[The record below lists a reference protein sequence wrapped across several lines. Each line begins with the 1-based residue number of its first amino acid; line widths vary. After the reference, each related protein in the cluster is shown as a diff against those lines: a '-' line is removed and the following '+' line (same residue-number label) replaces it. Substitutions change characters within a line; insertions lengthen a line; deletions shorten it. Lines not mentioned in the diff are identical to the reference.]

1 MTSAYDRLGPAYDAW
16 CRSVL
21 EDIPFYVDLA
31 VRSGGP
37 VLELGV
43 GSGRVA
49 VPTALAGAPVVGVDT
64 SPAMLELARR
74 RAEPHRIDLRLVEAD
89 MRALPDLGRFALV
102 TIPFR
107 ALLHLRSH
115 EERLGVLG
123 AALASLHPGGVLAFD
138 VFHPS
143 AEDISETHDRWL
155 EREPGIW
162 ERARWDA
169 DTRELELS
177 VRTDAAEAAMDL
189 WWLDPPE
196 WRRLLGEAGFEE
208 IEAYGWFDRSPL
220 EPGSVD
226 SVWVARR
233 LG

>member
-1 MTSAYDRLGPAYDAW
+1 MTSAYDRLGPAYDVW

-31 VRSGGP
+31 VGGGGP

-49 VPTALAGAPVVGVDT
+49 VPTALAGITVVGVDT
-64 SPAMLELARR
+64 SPTMLELARR
-74 RAEPHRIDLRLVEAD
+74 RAAPHRVDLRLVEAD
-89 MRALPDLGRFALV
+89 MRDLPDLGRFALV

-107 ALLHLRSH
+107 ALLHLRSD
-115 EERLGVLG
+115 EERLGVFG
-123 AALASLHPGGVLAFD
+123 AASAHLDPGGTLAFD
-138 VFHPS
+138 VFHPD

-169 DTRELELS
+169 EARELELS
-177 VRTDAAEAAMDL
+177 VRTDAAEASMDL
-189 WWLDPPE
+189 WWLDPPG
-196 WRRLLGEAGFEE
+196 WRRLLGEAGFEQ
-208 IEAYGWFDRSPL
+208 IEAYAWFDRSPL
-220 EPGSVD
+220 APGSVD
-226 SVWVARR
+226 SVWIAHRP
-233 LG
+233 G

>member
-1 MTSAYDRLGPAYDAW
+1 VTSAYDRLGPAYDAW
-16 CRSVL
+16 CRSVT

-31 VRSGGP
+31 VRSAGP
-37 VLELGV
+37 VLEVGV

-49 VPTALAGAPVVGVDT
+49 VPTALAGISVVGIDS

-74 RAEPHRIDLRLVEAD
+74 RGAPHAIDLRLVEAD

-107 ALLHLRSH
+107 ALLHLSTDD
-115 EERLGVLG
+115 ERRDVLG
-123 AALASLHPGGVLAFD
+123 AMLERLEPGGRLAFD
-138 VFHPS
+138 VFHPD

-155 EREPGIW
+155 EREPDIW

-169 DTRELELS
+169 SRRRLELA
-177 VRTDAAEAAMDL
+177 VRTRTTQAAMDL
-189 WWLDPPE
+189 WWLNPDD
-196 WRRLLGEAGFEE
+196 WRCLLGEAGFDR

-220 EPGSVD
+220 VPGGTD

-233 LG
+233 PE

>member
-1 MTSAYDRLGPAYDAW
+1 MTSAYDRLGPGYDAW

-49 VPTALAGAPVVGVDT
+49 VPTALAGVRVVGIDS

-74 RAEPHRIDLRLVEAD
+74 RAKPHNVDLRLLEAD
-89 MRALPDLGRFALV
+89 MRTLPDLGTFALV

-107 ALLHLRSH
+107 ALLHLSSD
-115 EERLGVLG
+115 EERRGLLTAVRDRLE
-123 AALASLHPGGVLAFD
+123 PGGMLAFD
-138 VFHPS
+138 VFHPD
-143 AEDISETHDRWL
+143 AEDIAETHDRWL

-162 ERARWDA
+162 ERATWDA
-169 DTRELELS
+169 AARELELS
-177 VRTDAAEAAMDL
+177 VRTEESEASMRL
-189 WWLDPPE
+189 WWLEPDD
-196 WRRLLGEAGFEE
+196 WRRLLGEVGFTDV
-208 IEAYGWFDRSPL
+208 EAYGWFDRSPL
-220 EPGSVD
+220 FPGAVD
-226 SVWVARR
+226 SVWIARR
-233 LG
+233 A

>member
-31 VRSGGP
+31 VQSGGP

-49 VPTALAGAPVVGVDT
+49 VPTALAGITVVGVDT
-64 SPAMLELARR
+64 SPTMLELARR
-74 RAEPHRIDLRLVEAD
+74 RAAPHPVDLRLVEAD
-89 MRALPDLGRFALV
+89 MRDLPDVGRFALV

-107 ALLHLRSH
+107 ALLHLRSD
-115 EERLGVLG
+115 EERLRVFRS
-123 AALASLHPGGVLAFD
+123 AFARLHPGGTLAFD
-138 VFHPS
+138 VFHPN
-143 AEDISETHDRWL
+143 AEDIAETHDRWL

-169 DTRELELS
+169 DAGRLELS
-177 VRTDAAEAAMDL
+177 VRTDAAEASMDL
-189 WWLDPPE
+189 WWLDPRG
-196 WRRLLGEAGFEE
+196 WRRLLGEAGYER
-208 IEAYGWFDRSPL
+208 IEAYAWFDRSPL
-220 EPGSVD
+220 GPGSVD
-226 SVWVARR
+226 SVWIARR
-233 LG
+233 PG